1 MSMTAVINNT
11 LTITF
16 QNKSDIAGIIREF
29 LNSNEQRTIRINK
42 KGDPLIMT
50 KGIVGGFNY
59 AK

>member
-16 QNKSDIAGIIREF
+16 QNKSDISGIIREF

-42 KGDPLIMT
+42 TGDPLIMT

>member
-16 QNKSDIAGIIREF
+16 QNKSDISGIIREF

>member
-16 QNKSDIAGIIREF
+16 QNKSDISGIIREF
-29 LNSNEQRTIRINK
+29 LNSNEQRTICINK